1 MAASAASDLI
11 FHILDIQSRD
21 QRVESETE
29 HERAVV
35 YESTDEESDEELHH
49 TRRRKAAAPQAK
61 REMLIHLFG
70 STADSKPVRI
80 DVTGFRP
87 SFYLKLPDTAVAAA
101 IDSIRTYIERCRIP
115 IAELT
120 FARTSRRKFY
130 GFTAGRAFNFLEI
143 TCPSLAMFRNLKNLF
158 LNEHM
163 EPATRSAL
171 LPPLRNFQ
179 LEVFE
184 ANIDPML
191 RFLHVQN
198 LQPCGWARIEDGLA
212 AAELDEAGNLTLEV
226 PYEDILPTAGP
237 RPTAP
242 FLVASWDIECYS
254 ATGDFPQAK
263 GTSKNPVGDPV
274 IQIGITL
281 TRGGTAAEK
290 HLFVFPSCDPI
301 EGATVHVSATE
312 KAMLA
317 DFFAWMTA
325 TNPDILIGYNVFGFD
340 ERYVW
345 DRAEELGLTGPASPI
360 HGLTRLQGIGSTVKC
375 DEKRLSSSALGD
387 NFLYIWSTHGRLQV
401 DLYHYI
407 KRLANL
413 PSYKL
418 DEVTKT
424 YMSGKLKSYAREGTD
439 LVLTLSGAIKD
450 IRPGRAICILD
461 ATGESITD
469 KLVIREVVGDTV
481 RITAALEEETFAA
494 LEDAAKWVVV
504 KDDVGPQDIFRL
516 HRGSAADR
524 ATIGAYCIQDCD
536 LVLEL
541 YKKLEVFNNAM
552 SMANVCTVP
561 ISYIFVRGQG
571 IKIESLIFKAC
582 RERGTLIPVLS
593 QPRCSG
599 PEDSYEGAIVF
610 DPVPGFYHKS
620 PIGVADF
627 ASLYPSSIE
636 SENISHDSLVWVKDY
651 TYEGDLIGVVYGD
664 DTYDAHPGYA
674 YTDIEFDLWR
684 PDPEDKRKHPEKKKV
699 GLRICRYAQPLDGSK
714 STLPEIIRQLL
725 AARKAK
731 RKEAEKETNPERA
744 ALLDAEQLAY
754 KLTANSLYGQLGS
767 STFKIRLQHLAASVT
782 AYGRKQIMFAKAVI
796 DRFYGPAAD
805 DPRCKASCEAHV
817 MYGDSVTGDTPLLLQ
832 SEPGR
837 VMMRRVDEIMA
848 DGWEVYHDTKEAIDL
863 SAANLSV
870 WTESGFTKIKRIIRH
885 RLAPE
890 KKLFRIS
897 THTGTADVTE
907 DHSLVLANG
916 SEVKP
921 SDVALGTELLHS
933 DSAHVQCGEIDIG
946 ITPNEAFVMGFF
958 VADGSSDVYNCPSG
972 TKASWA
978 INKADM
984 DLLKRAQEMCPF
996 PTKIL
1001 DTLASSGVY
1010 KLVPDGVCAPHARR
1024 YRQLFYNAAREKKV
1038 PDEILNA
1045 PLNVVRAFWDGF
1057 YAGDGDKDEHGYIR
1071 FDQKGKE
1078 IGAGLCILA
1087 RRLGYSVS
1095 INDTVRKENTFRY
1108 TMTTKKQRKNPIAIK
1123 KIRELP
1129 HPGPEAYVYDLE
1141 TENHHFAVGPGALVV
1156 HNTDSLFVE
1165 FNPRDP
1171 STGERLTGRDA
1182 RQAVIDLTAEA
1193 GKLVTKALAPPHDFE
1208 FDKVFDP
1215 MIMFSKKRYA
1225 GNMYENNADE
1235 YVHKYMGIALK
1246 RRDNAPIVK
1255 TIFGGAMKK
1264 LLNEKDIAGAA
1275 TFVQQ
1280 SCMDL
1285 VEGKVSL
1292 GQLTITKSLRADYAD
1307 PTRIA
1312 HKALADR
1319 MAMRDPGNAPA
1330 AGDRIGYIYIKPAA
1344 GQEASKLQGDRIE
1357 HPTYVREHSLK
1368 PDYQFYVEHQIQNPV
1383 AQMFGLLLEEM
1394 PSFDKRKL
1402 AFAPEDPSRR
1412 LAWCE
1417 NEASQLL
1424 FGPCIQRCA
1433 AAAKSAFV
1441 ETFFGMANGAA
1452 NGAAAQPKSKVRIVS
1467 SATATSKP
1475 VVVAKKTATIDT
1487 YIMDQF
1493 IISTMKKNEAAVKR
1507 AAKKAGMAATL
1518 PSAAGGAGDK

>member
-1 MAASAASDLI
+1 MSSKDLI

-35 YESTDEESDEELHH
+35 YESTDAESDEEVHH
-49 TRRRKAAAPQAK
+49 GRRRHKAQTQAK

-70 STADSKPVRI
+70 STADGKPVRV

-87 SFYLKLPDTAVAAA
+87 TFYLKLPDTAVAAA
-101 IDSIRTYIERCRIP
+101 IDSIKTYIERSRIP
-115 IAELT
+115 VGELT
-120 FARTSRRKFY
+120 FARVNRRKFY
-130 GFTAGRAFNFLEI
+130 GFTANRAFNFVEI
-143 TCPSLAMFRNLKNLF
+143 TCPSIATFRNLRNLF
-158 LNEHM
+158 LNEHQ
-163 EPATRSAL
+163 EPATRAAL
-171 LPPLRNFQ
+171 LPPLRNFT
-179 LEVFE
+179 LEVYE

-198 LQPCGWARIEDGLA
+198 LQPCGWARVIDGLDS
-212 AAELDEAGNLTLEV
+212 AEEDEVGGLTLEV
-226 PYEDILPTAGP
+226 SYEDVLPTAGP
-237 RPTAP
+237 KPTAP

-263 GTSKNPVGDPV
+263 PTAKNPAGDPV
-274 IQIGITL
+274 IQIGVTL
-281 TRGGTAAEK
+281 TRGGAAPEK
-290 HLFVFPSCDPI
+290 HLFVFPSCEPSA
-301 EGATVHVSATE
+301 GATVHASATE
-312 KAMLA
+312 KEMLA
-317 DFFAWMTA
+317 DFFCWIAEV
-325 TNPDILIGYNVFGFD
+325 NPDILIGYNVFGFD
-340 ERYVW
+340 DRYLW
-345 DRAEELGLTGPASPI
+345 DRADELGLTGPSSPI
-360 HGLTRLQGIGSTVKC
+360 HGLTRLHGIGSAVKC
-375 DEKRLSSSALGD
+375 EEKRLSSSALGD

-424 YMSGKLKSYAREGTD
+424 YMSGKLKAYSRQGEA

-469 KLVIREVVGDTV
+469 KLVISEVAGDTV
-481 RITAALEEETFAA
+481 KINADLEEETFAA

-541 YKKLEVFNNAM
+541 YKKLDVFNNAM
-552 SMANVCTVP
+552 SMANVCSVP
-561 ISYIFVRGQG
+561 VSYIFVRGQG

-582 RERGTLIPVLS
+582 RERGTLIPVLP
-593 QPRCSG
+593 QPRGDG

-664 DTYDAHPGYA
+664 DTYDACATGDAGLATAYA

-684 PDPEDKRKHPEKKKV
+684 PDPEDKRKHPEKKKA

-782 AYGRKQIMFAKAVI
+782 AYGRKQIMFAKTVI
-796 DRFYGPAAD
+796 DRFYGPEAD

-817 MYGDSVTGDTPLLLQ
+817 MYGDSVTGDTPLLVKNDLTGTYDILTIEDMFSQSSLQ
-832 SEPGR
+832 GTNHIEWR
-837 VMMRRVDEIMA
+837 THHE
-848 DGWEVYHDTKEAIDL
+848 TKDAIHLMDNY
-863 SAANLSV
+863 SI
-870 WTESGFTKIKRIIRH
+870 WTETGWTRIKHVIRH
-885 RLAPE
+885 RLAPS
-890 KKLFRIS
+890 KKLYRITTLS
-897 THTGTADVTE
+897 GSVDVTS
-907 DHSLVLANG
+907 DHSLL
-916 SEVKP
+916 SEDGKEVRP
-921 SDVALGTELLHS
+921 TEVNVGDRLLHS
-933 DSAHVQCGEIDIG
+933 LPGLESDKSIRIVSGLVGKVKEYYDWLTGGDMTIDPQI
-946 ITPNEAFVMGFF
+946 
-958 VADGSSDVYNCPSG
+958 
-972 TKASWA
+972 
-978 INKADM
+978 
-984 DLLKRAQEMCPF
+984 
-996 PTKIL
+996 
-1001 DTLASSGVY
+1001 
-1010 KLVPDGVCAPHARR
+1010 
-1024 YRQLFYNAAREKKV
+1024 
-1038 PDEILNA
+1038 
-1045 PLNVVRAFWDGF
+1045 
-1057 YAGDGDKDEHGYIR
+1057 
-1071 FDQKGKE
+1071 
-1078 IGAGLCILA
+1078 
-1087 RRLGYSVS
+1087 VS
-1095 INDTVRKENTFRY
+1095 IE
-1108 TMTTKKQRKNPIAIK
+1108 
-1123 KIRELP
+1123 ELP
-1129 HPGPEAYVYDLE
+1129 HADAYVYDLE
-1141 TENHHFAVGPGALVV
+1141 TANHHFAVGPGALVV

-1171 STGERLTGRDA
+1171 ATGERLSGRDA

-1264 LLNEKDIAGAA
+1264 LLNDKDIAGAA
-1275 TFVQQ
+1275 AFVRD

-1285 VEGKVSL
+1285 VDGKASL

-1319 MAMRDPGNAPA
+1319 MGARDPGNAPA
-1330 AGDRIGYIYIKPAA
+1330 AGDRIGYIYIKPPP

-1357 HPTYVREHSLK
+1357 HPVYVREHGLK

-1394 PSFDKRKL
+1394 PGFDKRRL
-1402 AFAPEDPSRR
+1402 AVAPDDPDRR

-1424 FGPCIQRCA
+1424 FGPCLQRCA
-1433 AAAKSAFV
+1433 SAAKAAFVGTFFPGSGSAAAPATKS
-1441 ETFFGMANGAA
+1441 TL
-1452 NGAAAQPKSKVRIVS
+1452 RIV
-1467 SATATSKP
+1467 AKAGTAPTKA
-1475 VVVAKKTATIDT
+1475 VVTKAPRIDT

-1507 AAKKAGMAATL
+1507 AVKKAT
-1518 PSAAGGAGDK
+1518 AAGGAGKE

>member
-1 MAASAASDLI
+1 MSSKDLI

-29 HERAVV
+29 YERAVV
-35 YESTDEESDEELHH
+35 YESTDAESDEEVHSGM
-49 TRRRKAAAPQAK
+49 RRHKAAAPQAK

-70 STADSKPVRI
+70 STADGKPVRV

-87 SFYLKLPDTAVAAA
+87 TFYLKLPDTAVAAA
-101 IDSIRTYIERCRIP
+101 IDSIKTYIERSRIP
-115 IAELT
+115 VGELT
-120 FARTSRRKFY
+120 FTRVNRRKFY
-130 GFTAGRAFNFLEI
+130 GFTANRAFNFVEI
-143 TCPSLAMFRNLKNLF
+143 TCPSIATFRNLRNLF
-158 LNEHM
+158 LNDHQ
-163 EPATRSAL
+163 EPATRAVL
-171 LPPLRNFQ
+171 LPPLRNFT

-191 RFLHVQN
+191 RFLHIQN
-198 LQPCGWARIEDGLA
+198 LQPCGWACVIDGLDS
-212 AAELDEAGNLTLEV
+212 AEEDETGSLILEV
-226 PYEDILPTAGP
+226 PYEDVLPTAGP
-237 RPTAP
+237 KPTAP

-263 GTSKNPVGDPV
+263 PTAKNPVGDPV
-274 IQIGITL
+274 IQIGVTL
-281 TRGGTAAEK
+281 TRGSAPEK

-301 EGATVHVSATE
+301 AGATVHASATE
-312 KAMLA
+312 KEMLA
-317 DFFAWMTA
+317 DFFCWMA
-325 TNPDILIGYNVFGFD
+325 EVNPDILIGYNVFGFD

-345 DRAEELGLTGPASPI
+345 DRADELGLTGPASAI
-360 HGLTRLQGIGSTVKC
+360 HGLTRLQGIGSAVKC
-375 DEKRLSSSALGD
+375 EEKRLSSSALGD
-387 NFLYIWSTHGRLQV
+387 NFLYIWSTHGRLQI

-424 YMSGKLKSYAREGTD
+424 YMSGKLKAYRREGTA
-439 LVLTLSGAIKD
+439 LMLTLSGAIKD
-450 IRPGRAICILD
+450 IRAGRAICILD

-469 KLVIREVVGDTV
+469 KLVISEVVGDTV
-481 RITAALEEETFAA
+481 KIHADLEEETFAA

-552 SMANVCTVP
+552 SMANVCSVP
-561 ISYIFVRGQG
+561 VSYIFVRGQG

-582 RERGTLIPVLS
+582 RERGTLIPVLP
-593 QPRCSG
+593 QPRSDG

-664 DTYDAHPGYA
+664 DTYDAGAVPGYA

-684 PDPEDKRKHPEKKKV
+684 PDPEDKRKHPEKKKA

-796 DRFYGPAAD
+796 DRFYGPEAD
-805 DPRCKASCEAHV
+805 DPRCVANI
-817 MYGDSVTGDTPLLLQ
+817 MYGD
-832 SEPGR
+832 
-837 VMMRRVDEIMA
+837 
-848 DGWEVYHDTKEAIDL
+848 
-863 SAANLSV
+863 
-870 WTESGFTKIKRIIRH
+870 
-885 RLAPE
+885 
-890 KKLFRIS
+890 
-897 THTGTADVTE
+897 
-907 DHSLVLANG
+907 
-916 SEVKP
+916 
-921 SDVALGTELLHS
+921 
-933 DSAHVQCGEIDIG
+933 
-946 ITPNEAFVMGFF
+946 
-958 VADGSSDVYNCPSG
+958 
-972 TKASWA
+972 
-978 INKADM
+978 
-984 DLLKRAQEMCPF
+984 
-996 PTKIL
+996 
-1001 DTLASSGVY
+1001 
-1010 KLVPDGVCAPHARR
+1010 
-1024 YRQLFYNAAREKKV
+1024 
-1038 PDEILNA
+1038 
-1045 PLNVVRAFWDGF
+1045 
-1057 YAGDGDKDEHGYIR
+1057 
-1071 FDQKGKE
+1071 
-1078 IGAGLCILA
+1078 
-1087 RRLGYSVS
+1087 
-1095 INDTVRKENTFRY
+1095 
-1108 TMTTKKQRKNPIAIK
+1108 
-1123 KIRELP
+1123 
-1129 HPGPEAYVYDLE
+1129 
-1141 TENHHFAVGPGALVV
+1141 
-1156 HNTDSLFVE
+1156 TDSLFIE
-1165 FNPRDP
+1165 FDVTKMDTKGPPLDPRA
-1171 STGERLTGRDA
+1171 R

-1225 GNMYENNADE
+1225 GNMYENNADD

-1275 TFVQQ
+1275 AFVRD

-1285 VEGKVSL
+1285 VGGKVSL

-1307 PTRIA
+1307 PSRIA

-1319 MAMRDPGNAPA
+1319 MGARDPGNAPA
-1330 AGDRIGYIYIKPAA
+1330 AGDRIGYIYIKPPP

-1357 HPTYVREHSLK
+1357 HPAYVREHGLK

-1394 PSFDKRKL
+1394 PGFDKRRL
-1402 AFAPEDPSRR
+1402 AVAPDDPDRR

-1424 FGPCIQRCA
+1424 FGPCLQRCA
-1433 AAAKSAFV
+1433 SAAKAAFV
-1441 ETFFGMANGAA
+1441 GTFFPGSGGSAADRASAA
-1452 NGAAAQPKSKVRIVS
+1452 NTKSTLRIVAS
-1467 SATATSKP
+1467 
-1475 VVVAKKTATIDT
+1475 KTAAVPAKAVVTKAPRVDT

-1507 AAKKAGMAATL
+1507 AVKKAAN
-1518 PSAAGGAGDK
+1518 GGAGKE